1 MPENPPSQR
10 PLGLFD
16 VIERIQGDLPWG
28 SMLDAGTGA
37 QSASWIAG
45 LKTSRWTAVSADAEH
60 LAETRDTVGS
70 RLRTVDRLIVGNWN
84 DPQFLSN
91 DVFDTVLAEY
101 LLGAIEGHAPYFQYQ
116 LFTRLRPHIGR
127 TLYVIGVDPYLT
139 GRCESTAGEV
149 VQSVG
154 RFRDA
159 CALLA
164 GVNRYREYPAEW
176 VMDRLQE
183 TGLKILF
190 WRRFPSVYDLGW
202 IERQLSDC
210 SALIARMAGSKLA
223 GALSDQAAILREQAA
238 VAVQRDGNLSH
249 GHHYVIAAEPS

>member
-1 MPENPPSQR
+1 MPDKAPPQR
-10 PLGLFD
+10 QLGMFD

-28 SMLDAGTGA
+28 SVLDAGTGA
-37 QSASWIAG
+37 QSASWIAS
-45 LKTSRWTAVSADAEH
+45 LNTSRWTAVSADADH
-60 LAETRDTVGS
+60 LAETRDAVGS
-70 RLRTVDRLIVGNWN
+70 RLRTIDRLIVGNWN
-84 DPQFLSN
+84 NPEFLAN

-101 LLGAIEGHAPYFQYQ
+101 LLGAVEGYAPYFQYQ
-116 LFTRLRPHIGR
+116 LFARLRPHIGR

-139 GRCESTAGEV
+139 GRCDTAAGEI

-190 WRRFPSVYDLGW
+190 SRRFPSVYDLGW
-202 IERQLSDC
+202 IDRQLTDSC
-210 SALIARMAGSKLA
+210 ALIARMPESKLA

-238 VAVQRDGNLSH
+238 ATVQREGNLSH
-249 GHHYVIAAEPS
+249 GHHYLIAAEPS